1 MELGRWHSGMRLA
14 VHIFGPVRAHNLSVV
29 ARRQVDPGSSLAG
42 QPSQNEELLVLRE
55 AVRSE

>member
-1 MELGRWHSGMRLA
+1 M
-14 VHIFGPVRAHNLSVV
+14 HIFGPVCAHNLSVV

-55 AVRSE
+55 AIRSE